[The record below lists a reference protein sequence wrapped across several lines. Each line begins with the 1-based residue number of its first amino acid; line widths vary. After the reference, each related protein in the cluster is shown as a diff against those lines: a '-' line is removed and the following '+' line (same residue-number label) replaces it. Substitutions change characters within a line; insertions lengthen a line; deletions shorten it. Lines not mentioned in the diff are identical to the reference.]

1 MINVFLVFKKVYFC
15 LDEFLLQQS
24 MKAEY
29 RNVMDN
35 NEHSLRVSFFQDN
48 EFPASWHVHPQYEL
62 TYIVGSSGMRYVGD
76 SIHNF
81 GKGDFVLVGTNLP
94 HSWKTVGL
102 QTSKVEAVIIQW
114 NEDLLGKDWM
124 QKPEF
129 YTIKKM
135 LELSAR
141 GIKFPVKTAV
151 KIEERLL
158 ALIDLPPFEKLM
170 RFVELLNELSSK
182 KEYTLLSSP
191 SFKTNI
197 TTEDSE

>member
-1 MINVFLVFKKVYFC
+1 
-15 LDEFLLQQS
+15 
-24 MKAEY
+24 
-29 RNVMDN
+29 
-35 NEHSLRVSFFQDN
+35 
-48 EFPASWHVHPQYEL
+48 
-62 TYIVGSSGMRYVGD
+62 MRYVGD

-94 HSWKTVGL
+94 HSWKTVGA

-114 NEDLLGKDWM
+114 NEDLLGNNWM

-141 GIKFPVKTAV
+141 GIKFPVNAAV
-151 KIEERLL
+151 KMEERLMDL
-158 ALIDLPPFEKLM
+158 VDLPPFEKLM

-182 KEYTLLSSP
+182 KEYTLLSSA

-197 TTEDSE
+197 TTEDSDRISIIQAYVKNNV